1 MQRNSFF
8 LFLFSLLFLSAC
20 AGVDTVED
28 PIIPEKISITPRLD
42 SLVVGKEQVF
52 AVKYTNQYGTAE
64 AAKNLVW
71 RSSDP
76 TKISIDATGKAKTL
90 ALGKTTLYATN
101 GKATDS
107 LVLNQNSATNG
118 GGNTGGG
125 TGGGGTNTTVTFL
138 KTGTFQRISGSYN
151 IAGSVRVQTVGGVTQ
166 IITSENF
173 SVSAGPS
180 LHLLLTNHTTGSYSV
195 MTGGN
200 TVNAVSAQIT
210 QNRLSTFS
218 GALTWTVPAG
228 VNPANY
234 KYVVFYCTLGPV
246 FGAAEL
252 K

>member
-1 MQRNSFF
+1 MQRIPFF
-8 LFLFSLLFLSAC
+8 LSIFFLLFLSAC
-20 AGVDTVED
+20 AGVDTIDD
-28 PIIPEKISITPRLD
+28 PIIAEKISITPRLD
-42 SLVVGKEQVF
+42 SLAVGKEQAF
-52 AVKYTNQYGTAE
+52 SVKYTNQYGIEE
-64 AAKNLVW
+64 AAKTLTW

-107 LVLNQNSATNG
+107 LVLNQNSSTN
-118 GGNTGGG
+118 
-125 TGGGGTNTTVTFL
+125 GGGGTNTNVTFL
-138 KTGTFQRISGSYN
+138 RTGTFQRISGSYN
-151 IAGSVRVQTVGGVTQ
+151 IAGSVVVKTVGGVTQ

-180 LHLLLTNHTTGSYSV
+180 LYVLLTNHTTGSYSV

-210 QNRLSTFS
+210 PNRLSTFS

>member
-1 MQRNSFF
+1 MQRIPFF
-8 LFLFSLLFLSAC
+8 LSIFSLLFLSAC
-20 AGVDTVED
+20 AGVDTIDD
-28 PIIPEKISITPRLD
+28 PIIPERLSITPRLD
-42 SLVVGKEQVF
+42 SLAVGKEQVF
-52 AVKYTNQYGTAE
+52 AVKYTNQYGAAE
-64 AAKNLVW
+64 AAKTLTW

-107 LVLNQNSATNG
+107 LVLNQNSTTNG
-118 GGNTGGG
+118 GGGI
-125 TGGGGTNTTVTFL
+125 GGGGTNTTPTFL
-138 KTGTFQRISGSYN
+138 RTGTFQRISGSYN
-151 IAGSVRVQTVGGVTQ
+151 ISGGVRVQTVGGVTQ

-180 LHLLLTNHTTGSYSV
+180 LYVLLTNHTTGSYSI

-210 QNRLSTFS
+210 PTRLTNSFS
-218 GALTWTVPAG
+218 GALTWTAPAG

>member
-1 MQRNSFF
+1 MLKAGLCLVRI
-8 LFLFSLLFLSAC
+8 FSS
-20 AGVDTVED
+20 
-28 PIIPEKISITPRLD
+28 
-42 SLVVGKEQVF
+42 
-52 AVKYTNQYGTAE
+52 
-64 AAKNLVW
+64 
-71 RSSDP
+71 
-76 TKISIDATGKAKTL
+76 
-90 ALGKTTLYATN
+90 LGKTTLYATN

-107 LVLNQNSATNG
+107 LVLNQNSSTN
-118 GGNTGGG
+118 
-125 TGGGGTNTTVTFL
+125 GGGGTNTNVTFL

-151 IAGSVRVQTVGGVTQ
+151 IAGSVVVKTVGGVTQ

-180 LHLLLTNHTTGSYSV
+180 LYVLLTNHTTGSYSV

-210 QNRLSTFS
+210 PNRLSTFS